1 MTTIGSWS
9 TQQVCSWL
17 RSMQMRDLVSIFK
30 ENDID
35 GPILVQLDDI
45 MLTELGIESKVC
57 SYIPCQSVVYCYTK
71 LARTKLLARIKQ
83 AQDDNLLAVE
93 TPKNV
98 CCCCYEVIFRPTDTC
113 P

>member
-1 MTTIGSWS
+1 M
-9 TQQVCSWL
+9 
-17 RSMQMRDLVSIFK
+17 
-30 ENDID
+30 
-35 GPILVQLDDI
+35 
-45 MLTELGIESKVC
+45 
-57 SYIPCQSVVYCYTK
+57 VYCYTK